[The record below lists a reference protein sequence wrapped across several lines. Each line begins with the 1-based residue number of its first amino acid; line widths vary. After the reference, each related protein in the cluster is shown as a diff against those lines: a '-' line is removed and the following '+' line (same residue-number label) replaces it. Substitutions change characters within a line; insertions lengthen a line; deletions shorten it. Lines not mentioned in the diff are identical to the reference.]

1 MKKTAA
7 NISVPFLLI
16 LPVLWACSGDEG
28 DWDATGSFEATEVTV
43 SSEVSGRIESIHAE
57 EGRILEKGALAAEID
72 TVQLYLKKMQLES
85 TLEAIRASRAD
96 IGLQIA
102 ATREQIAHNENEVA
116 RTRRLIEAQAANSK
130 QLDDLASNSRVL
142 QKQLSAQLSTL
153 TKSNAAA
160 EANAKSTEY
169 QILQT
174 KDQIRRC
181 RIENPVRGTVLV
193 KYAQQGELAS
203 PGRALYKIADTGTM
217 YLRAYVT
224 ADQLSYIKVGS
235 PARVFSDYGSDG
247 RREYRGRV
255 SWVSDKAEFTP
266 KGIKTRDERAST
278 VYAVKIETPNDGYI
292 KIGQWGEVIF
302 DKHDDGKH

>member
-102 ATREQIAHNENEVA
+102 ATREQIAHNETKWRA
-116 RTRRLIEAQAANSK
+116 HAALSKRKQQTANNSTTWHRIRACFK
-130 QLDDLASNSRVL
+130 NSSR
-142 QKQLSAQLSTL
+142 
-153 TKSNAAA
+153 
-160 EANAKSTEY
+160 
-169 QILQT
+169 
-174 KDQIRRC
+174 
-181 RIENPVRGTVLV
+181 
-193 KYAQQGELAS
+193 
-203 PGRALYKIADTGTM
+203 
-217 YLRAYVT
+217 
-224 ADQLSYIKVGS
+224 
-235 PARVFSDYGSDG
+235 
-247 RREYRGRV
+247 
-255 SWVSDKAEFTP
+255 
-266 KGIKTRDERAST
+266 
-278 VYAVKIETPNDGYI
+278 PN
-292 KIGQWGEVIF
+292 F
-302 DKHDDGKH
+302 PH

>member
-57 EGRILEKGALAAEID
+57 EGRILEKGDLAAEID

-102 ATREQIAHNENEVA
+102 ATREQIAHNENEVG

-153 TKSNAAA
+153 TKSNAARCISTRRWKRNLKSSMITEKLRGPIVSRSFCIIFEENYCSFLILEAGIFFMAA
-160 EANAKSTEY
+160 ES
-169 QILQT
+169 
-174 KDQIRRC
+174 
-181 RIENPVRGTVLV
+181 
-193 KYAQQGELAS
+193 
-203 PGRALYKIADTGTM
+203 RAW
-217 YLRAYVT
+217 
-224 ADQLSYIKVGS
+224 GS
-235 PARVFSDYGSDG
+235 WAP
-247 RREYRGRV
+247 
-255 SWVSDKAEFTP
+255 
-266 KGIKTRDERAST
+266 
-278 VYAVKIETPNDGYI
+278 
-292 KIGQWGEVIF
+292 
-302 DKHDDGKH
+302 